1 MGVTDDI
8 HSGGANAVKT
18 NSLAWIEVFWDEA
31 KQ

>member
-1 MGVTDDI
+1 MGVTDDT

-18 NSLAWIEVFWDEA
+18 NSLAWIVVFWDEA